1 MPRTRRRGIEV
12 RVRRTWATIVVL
24 VVLLAAG
31 LPARPQVGMV
41 PAGETP
47 QLVLLYTGDVIGY
60 IDPCG

>member
-1 MPRTRRRGIEV
+1 M
-12 RVRRTWATIVVL
+12 RRTWATIVVL